1 MIDSINF
8 IVYGIGK
15 LDLSRVV
22 DLGIVYKMFQYR
34 KDAYGNYYRKYGKAT
49 NVNDLNLI
57 SQGIE
62 FEYNNILFQYY
73 KDFHCIVL
81 IANAHRVLQKTDI
94 LLSNRDTYIEKV
106 KQAVAEALNIEY
118 FRLKLHRIDYCVDLE
133 TDYKVMYEY
142 LHQLDKHR
150 SSYQYISRINEYE
163 TSIYLTSK
171 NGQKKINIYDK
182 YQCERIKYFE
192 RYKEEHQKNEISL
205 AQYQEKHSPYY
216 KFYKNVFRIEVQ
228 NTKKLIQSESIK
240 IINKYDNRSQ
250 TQKEVDKLLKELNKV
265 HKLKARKCKL
275 NRESERRS
283 HMSIYENLNNKYPRD
298 LLNIDIEDL
307 ERQEMTIELMI
318 EDIGEYEREQATIIK
333 IMNEEMAEQEIT
345 IDLMIEGLLE
355 QEEQKICKLVEMDL
369 NDKLLLNRDLCAY
382 WNQESMNKHYF
393 EFLKDF
399 LYEGKYYKLRIAEK
413 MIEEAEENT
422 NCEKKH
428 LKEFIRYVNKYGISG
443 VTTSKKEN
451 EHQMWCGAT
460 VEAYIKELEALGIN
474 LLKVSGNPKYNLKE
488 ELKILKKSAH
498 TENWKTK
505 LILFLKAVKKYGV
518 ANVIAKDNKEIVNN
532 TKYCNH
538 KTWSS
543 ATVDNYIKMLSELG
557 INPVTLDNSCEFDS
571 LESLYTLIQEN
582 AQAKYFDITDKEL
595 APPPAPKEE
604 TKAEYRP
611 RDRHIEF

>member
-49 NVNDLNLI
+49 NVNDPNII

-62 FEYNNILFQYY
+62 FEYNHILFQYY

-81 IANAHRVLQKTDI
+81 IANAHKVLQKTDI
-94 LLSNRDTYIEKV
+94 LLSDRDTYIEAI
-106 KQAVAEALNIEY
+106 KQTVAEALNIDY
-118 FRLKLHRIDYCVDLE
+118 FRLNLHRIDYYVDLE
-133 TDYKVMYEY
+133 LVYGVIYEY
-142 LHQLDKHR
+142 LHLLDKHK
-150 SSYQYISRINEYE
+150 SSYQNIKRINEYK

-171 NGQKKINIYDK
+171 NGQKQINIYDK
-182 YQCERIKYFE
+182 YECEKYKYFE
-192 RYKEEHQKNEISL
+192 KYKNAHQRNGISL
-205 AQYQEKHSPYY
+205 AEYQETHTPYY
-216 KFYKNVFRIEVQ
+216 MYYKNMFRIEVQ
-228 NTKKLIQSESIK
+228 NTKKLIQNESIK

-250 TQKEVDKLLKELNKV
+250 TQKEIDKLLKELNKIEYR
-265 HKLKARKCKL
+265 KARKSKL
-275 NRESERRS
+275 DREMERRS
-283 HMSIYENLNNKYPRD
+283 HMSIYENLNFKYPKD
-298 LLNIDIEDL
+298 LVNINIEDL
-307 ERQEMTIELMI
+307 ECQEMTIELMI
-318 EDIGEYEREQATIIK
+318 ED
-333 IMNEEMAEQEIT
+333 
-345 IDLMIEGLLE
+345 LLE
-355 QEEQKICKLVEMDL
+355 QEGQEICKSVEMNF
-369 NDKLLLNRDLCAY
+369 NDKLLLNKDLCAY
-382 WNQESMNKHYF
+382 WNQESMNKYYF
-393 EFLKDF
+393 EFLRDF
-399 LYEGKYYKLRIAEK
+399 LYTGKYYKLKIAEK

-428 LKEFIRYVNKYGISG
+428 LKEFIRFVNKYGISG

-532 TKYCNH
+532 TKHCNH
-538 KTWSS
+538 RTWSS
-543 ATVDNYIKMLSELG
+543 ATVDNYIKMLSKLG

-571 LESLYTLIQEN
+571 LESLYTLIQET

-595 APPPAPKEE
+595 APAPEKE

-611 RDRHIEF
+611 RDKHIEF

>member
-8 IVYGIGK
+8 IAYGIGK

-49 NVNDLNLI
+49 NVNDPNLI

-62 FEYNNILFQYY
+62 FEYNHILFQYY

-81 IANAHRVLQKTDI
+81 IANVHKVLQKTDI
-94 LLSNRDTYIEKV
+94 LLSDRDTYIEAI
-106 KQAVAEALNIEY
+106 KQTVAEALNIDY

-133 TDYKVMYEY
+133 MDYEVMYGY

-205 AQYQEKHSPYY
+205 EEYQEKHPPYY
-216 KFYKNVFRIEVQ
+216 EFYKNVFRIEVQ

-275 NRESERRS
+275 NRELERRS

-298 LLNIDIEDL
+298 LLNIEDL

-333 IMNEEMAEQEIT
+333 LMNEEIVEQEIT

-382 WNQESMNKHYF
+382 WNRESMNKYYF
-393 EFLKDF
+393 EFLRNF
-399 LYEGKYYKLRIAEK
+399 LYTGKYYKLKIAEK

-428 LKEFIRYVNKYGISG
+428 LKEFIRFVNKYGISG

-498 TENWKTK
+498 TENWKAK
-505 LILFLKAVKKYGV
+505 LILFLKVVKKYGV

-532 TKYCNH
+532 TKHCKH

-543 ATVDNYIKMLSELG
+543 ATVDNYIKMLSKLG

-595 APPPAPKEE
+595 APPPAPEKE
-604 TKAEYRP
+604 TKAEHRP
-611 RDRHIEF
+611 RDKHIEF

>member
-49 NVNDLNLI
+49 NVNDPNLI

-94 LLSNRDTYIEKV
+94 LLSDRDTYIEKV
-106 KQAVAEALNIEY
+106 KQAVAEALNIDY
-118 FRLKLHRIDYCVDLE
+118 FRLKLHRIDYCIDLE
-133 TDYKVMYEY
+133 MDYKVMYEY

-205 AQYQEKHSPYY
+205 AEYQEKHPPYY

-275 NRESERRS
+275 NRELERKS

-307 ERQEMTIELMI
+307 ERQEMTIE
-318 EDIGEYEREQATIIK
+318 
-333 IMNEEMAEQEIT
+333 
-345 IDLMIEGLLE
+345 LMIEGLLE

-428 LKEFIRYVNKYGISG
+428 LKEFIRFVNRYGISG

-451 EHQMWCGAT
+451 EHQMWCVAT

-474 LLKVSGNPKYNLKE
+474 LLKVSGNSKYNLKE

-532 TKYCNH
+532 TKHCNH

-595 APPPAPKEE
+595 APPSEPEKE